1 MGNYFTTASIFL
13 RFDEPEDAL
22 FLDLSFGVAKN
33 SFVVA
38 NLFAL
43 AKRSK
48 KTTADQ
54 QLPFH
59 LISSITLLDFPSN
72 IAKHKQMGD

>member
-1 MGNYFTTASIFL
+1 M
-13 RFDEPEDAL
+13 
-22 FLDLSFGVAKN
+22 AKN

-43 AKRSK
+43 AKRNK
-48 KTTADQ
+48 KTTVDQ

-72 IAKHKQMGD
+72 IAKHEQMGD